1 MCNDSSKS
9 ASKHHRGVNPAV
21 KEPHAMQ
28 VQKIEEDTC
37 CEEHAELASQQLIW
51 QGLPC
56 LGISYTQQL
65 CSHAAVCVLHWTS
78 FFCLHASSGTFHIRR
93 RYP

>member
-9 ASKHHRGVNPAV
+9 ASKHHRSVSPAV
-21 KEPHAMQ
+21 EEPHALQ
-28 VQKIEEDTC
+28 VQKTEEDTC

-56 LGISYTQQL
+56 LGISDTQQL
-65 CSHAAVCVLHWTS
+65 RSHAAACVLHWTS
-78 FFCLHASSGTFHIRR
+78 FFRLQASSGTFHVRR